1 MAVEILQALGVVVP
15 LLAIAAF
22 ALPLISLK
30 VKKKVFYDIYTL
42 VFTIIALIA
51 SLEIFRYVYN
61 TGKPALY
68 PFGGW
73 PPVVGIVYEVDAFS
87 AILGV
92 LTTSVMLL
100 IVIYS
105 IWYTKFMDEF
115 TWYYTLLLGMEAGLL
130 GCLYTGDAFN
140 LFVMIE
146 VLAIS
151 AYGLVAYYRSKP
163 QAIEAA
169 IKYAIIGAVATTLYF
184 LSLVFI
190 YAAYGSLN
198 MADIAFKAM
207 FRYSMISGSI
217 YGNIISASA
226 TALALALWTF
236 TFKAALFPNH
246 FWLPD
251 AHPEA
256 PTPVSAALSGLV
268 VNIGVYATA
277 RFMYTMFGAKSVLA
291 ETGFR
296 EAVFIALLILGILSG
311 LVGALLMMVQ
321 NDIKRLLAYSTI
333 SHIGLL
339 FMAAAIGLA
348 GTLESVRLGL
358 VALVYHTINHSVGK
372 ALLFLAAG
380 VLIHAAGT
388 RDLDKMGGVGRFY
401 PLASLSLILGFFQ
414 LMGFPGFG
422 GFFSKLLLYQAYLS
436 AGMLVPAIM
445 VVVISAI
452 SILGYI
458 KAIYAIVFMPPK
470 PGLKKIKGLDTV
482 SIITLFMGFACIVL
496 GITAPYFIPV
506 LTNVVNQ
513 SLMPQ
518 GVINYINTFLQY
530 LRSLLPRT

>member
-1 MAVEILQALGVVVP
+1 LEINQSLGFVVP
-15 LLAIAAF
+15 LIAIAAF

-30 VKKKVFYDIYTL
+30 IKKKIFYDAYTL
-42 VFTIIALIA
+42 LFSLIA
-51 SLEIFRYVYN
+51 FIVSLDVFLHAYTSGEPI
-61 TGKPALY
+61 LY

-73 PPVVGIVYEVDAFS
+73 PPVIGVVYEVDGFS

-100 IVIYS
+100 IVAYS
-105 IWYTKFMDEF
+105 IWYTRFMDEY
-115 TWYYTLLLGMEAGLL
+115 TWYYTLLLGLEAGLL

-151 AYGLVAYYRSKP
+151 TYGLVAYYRSRP

-198 MADIAFKAM
+198 MADIALKSM
-207 FRYSMISGSI
+207 GVYSQISGGV
-217 YGNIISASA
+217 YGNIASASA

-268 VNIGVYATA
+268 VNVGVYATA
-277 RFMYTMFGAKSVLA
+277 RFLYTMFGETSVLA
-291 ETGFR
+291 DIGFR
-296 EAVFIALLILGILSG
+296 KAVFTALLILGIMSG
-311 LVGALLMMVQ
+311 IIGALLMIVQ
-321 NDIKRLLAYSTI
+321 NDVKRLLAYSTI
-333 SHIGLL
+333 SHVGLL
-339 FMAAAIGLA
+339 FMALAVGL
-348 GTLESVRLGL
+348 TDVVESIRTGL
-358 VALVYHTINHSVGK
+358 VALVYHIINHSVGK
-372 ALLFLAAG
+372 ALLFLAVG
-380 VLIHAAGT
+380 ILIHASGT
-388 RDLDKMGGVGRFY
+388 RDLDGMCGVGRLY

-436 AGMLVPAIM
+436 AGMLIPAIM
-445 VVVISAI
+445 VVIISAI

-458 KAIYAIVFMPPK
+458 RAVYAIVFMPPRT
-470 PGLKKIKGLDTV
+470 GLSRLTGLDKV
-482 SIITLFMGFACIVL
+482 SAITLLMGVACIALGVL
-496 GITAPYFIPV
+496 APYLIPV
-506 LTNVVNQ
+506 LSKIIDE
-513 SLMPQ
+513 SLMTK
-518 GVINYINTFLQY
+518 GVVNYINTYLRY